1 MSPSASAGLTPD
13 VRGVHQPR
21 PRSIPPVTTLTR
33 TVVEELNRDY
43 ERTEAFYLVEQERL
57 ETMPEAVREGTLS
70 WKDVEWLVRWYYRR
84 FLTSTY
90 NARARDV
97 ERAYRSNEW
106 ATIRATLESVIDID
120 DPAERVAQVRTL
132 DGIDI
137 PVASGMLYFI
147 DPTRDI
153 VMGEREWHA
162 LEVAGEL
169 DEAYPRRVR
178 PSDYCTYLE
187 VCTTVTDR
195 LNITFIELQRSLWRL
210 TVETSTP

>member
-1 MSPSASAGLTPD
+1 M
-13 VRGVHQPR
+13 
-21 PRSIPPVTTLTR
+21 TTLTR

-90 NARARDV
+90 NARARDA

-120 DPAERVAQVRTL
+120 DPAERVAQVHTL

-153 VMGEREWHA
+153 VMGGREWHA
-162 LEVAGEL
+162 LEGVGEIN
-169 DEAYPRRVR
+169 EAYPKKVR

-187 VCTTVTDR
+187 VCTTVADR

-210 TVETSTP
+210 TVETSTS